1 MEIRDM
7 KNTTH
12 LNSNKKNRKWLKVVG
27 IGIIAIFVLLAGLFA
42 VFLYDFF
49 FTDEI
54 PQIVPGRSEHAAPQ
68 TKVNILIIGY
78 DSEINGS
85 PRSDTI
91 MVASIDLKEKAVG
104 IMSIPRDTW
113 VEIPGKSGYHKVNSA
128 FAIGGGELAMTA
140 ISNLLGVPIDFYV
153 ASNFDGFAQMIDT
166 LGGVEI
172 TVEEN
177 MYHVDKAAGFVIDL
191 KQGKQVLDGDKALQ
205 YVRYREPIKA
215 DLGRIER
222 QQEFIHA
229 ALDQFLTPEL
239 VLKTPKLISQLSSSI
254 KTNMEFMQMV
264 NLAKVAKD
272 IRSNDIQSARLPG
285 ESYYDDSDPEAKTWY
300 FKHDE
305 VKTKKLVEEMIASKE
320 FVANSKY
327 SVAVFNGNGVYGMA
341 RMAKKSLEFHGFL
354 VGLTAN
360 ANRYNYEKTLVVYTD
375 QVTDEIESLAK
386 MVDGDV
392 VPFAESPYAGQDY
405 YKKFD
410 ILLIVG
416 GNFSEEF

>member
-7 KNTTH
+7 KNKSN
-12 LNSNKKNRKWLKVVG
+12 LYDNKKKWNWLKVVG
-27 IGIIAIFVLLAGLFA
+27 IGVIATFVLLAGLFIA
-42 VFLYDFF
+42 FLYDFF
-49 FTDEI
+49 FKDEI
-54 PQIVPGRSEHAAPQ
+54 PQFTSVRNEHAAPQ

-85 PRSDTI
+85 PRSDTL
-91 MVASIDLKEKAVG
+91 MLASFDLEEKAVG
-104 IMSIPRDTW
+104 IMSIPRDTR

-128 FAIGGGELAMTA
+128 FANGGSELAVTA

-153 ASNFDGFAQMIDT
+153 ATNFDGFAQMIDT

-172 TVEEN
+172 IVNED

-191 KQGKQVLDGDKALQ
+191 KEGKQVLDGNKALQ

-254 KTNMEFMQMV
+254 KTNMDFKQMV
-264 NLAKVAKD
+264 SLAKVVKD
-272 IRSNDIQSARLPG
+272 IRPNDIQSARLPG
-285 ESYYDDSDPEAKTWY
+285 ESYYDDSHPEAKAWY

-305 VKTKKLVEEMIASKE
+305 MKTKKLVQEMIASKE

-341 RMAKKSLEFHGFL
+341 REAKKALEFHGFN

-360 ANRYNYEKTLVVYTD
+360 ANRYNYEKTLVVYTNE
-375 QVTDEIESLAK
+375 VTDEIESLAK
-386 MVDGDV
+386 MADGDL
-392 VPFAESPYAGQDY
+392 VPFAESPYAGQEHY
-405 YKKFD
+405 EKFD

-416 GNFSEEF
+416 KNFSEEF